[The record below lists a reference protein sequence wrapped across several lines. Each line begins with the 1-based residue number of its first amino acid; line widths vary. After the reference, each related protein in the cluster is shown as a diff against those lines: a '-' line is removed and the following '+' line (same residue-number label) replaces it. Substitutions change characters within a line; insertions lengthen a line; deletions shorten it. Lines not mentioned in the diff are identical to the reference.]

1 MKKYR
6 KNIAKFIIFI
16 ASTTFFVNSLT
27 SQTKREYL
35 VFNEINELRKNPKSF
50 IPKIQKSIQNNLNL
64 INNNLFE
71 ADSIGELKIISE
83 IRAMEEAIE
92 YLDTVRSVDTIQ
104 FCNRIY
110 KKQMDY
116 DYSKCYPSNPHTDIK
131 LENFESIG
139 ENISR
144 KKNPQKIVLELI
156 IDYGNL
162 KRSHRNNLMNPNWKY
177 GSVYEV
183 NTSNITFIQNFYN

>member
-183 NTSNITFIQNFYN
+183 NISNITFIQNFYN